1 MKELEKKYKD
11 ICNEYI
17 AEFLDKHDLS
27 INDYE
32 FNEWWI
38 NNEVG
43 GLVNL
48 DDYTF
53 NFDDIRYDV
62 DHDIPGDQIFKW
74 YWNRI
79 ERYELGLTY
88 MNYPAFCKGAP
99 DPIPSDKMERIRE
112 SKQKLNALQQ
122 ELMEQVRECRDK
134 EEPMFNFFD

>member
-17 AEFLDKHDLS
+17 EAFLDKHDLS

-38 NNEVG
+38 GDEVG
-43 GLVNL
+43 GLVDL
-48 DDYTF
+48 DDCTF

-62 DHDIPGDQIFKW
+62 DHDIPSDQIFKW
-74 YWNRI
+74 YWNSV
-79 ERYELGLTY
+79 ERYELGLKY

-99 DPIPSDKMERIRE
+99 DPIPADKMKRIRE
-112 SKQKLNALQQ
+112 SKQKLDALQR
-122 ELMEQVRECRDK
+122 ELMEQVMKYQDK
-134 EEPMFNFFD
+134 EEPMYNFFD